1 MSSRQL
7 ETLGDR
13 VDALRRFVDAAGAHV
28 TDGRLDRARA
38 VVARAG
44 ERLGLSRAHTVV
56 VLAGATGSGK
66 SSVFNALAGQDLSPV
81 GLRRP
86 TTGEAYGAVWGP
98 DRAHELLDWLGV
110 HHRYGIPDEAGLRG
124 LVLVDLPDFDSVES
138 SHRVEAD
145 RLLELADL
153 MVWVVDPQKYADKV
167 LHRRYLATYGHHR
180 DITVVALN
188 QSDRLTEEERKA
200 CLTDLAGLLEADGL
214 GGVPTLATSTVGPPG
229 LDPLRARLAAA
240 VQARLAVLQRLS
252 ADTTAVVSDL
262 EPRVAPPPPDV
273 RDRAS
278 ADELTGALAVAA
290 GVPLV
295 AHATERAYV
304 HRAVARTGWPVT
316 RWVRRFRADP
326 LGRLRLGGARGGPG
340 EPVGATSIGP
350 SAPAAGAALSLALRR
365 LGDRAGGGLP
375 DPWPAAVL
383 AAARSRADDLPDAL
397 DVAVAGTDLG
407 MARTPLWWRLVGLL
421 QWLFVVAAAVGLAW
435 LVLRWVLFALALPE
449 PPAPDVGRVPLFT
462 VLFAGGLLAGLLLAA
477 LTRPVVAVVARRR
490 RRRVTTALT
499 RAVRGIGE
507 RLVLEPTNG
516 VVEQYA
522 QARRSLT
529 AARGSA

>member
-1 MSSRQL
+1 MRPPEI

-13 VDALRRFVDAAGAHV
+13 VDALRRFVDAAGPHMS
-28 TDGRLDRARA
+28 DGRLDRARA
-38 VVARAG
+38 VVVRAG
-44 ERLGLSRAHTVV
+44 ERLGLSRSHTVV

-66 SSVFNALAGQDLSPV
+66 SSVFNALAGQELSPV

-86 TTGEAYGAVWGP
+86 TTAEAYAAVWGP
-98 DRAHELLDWLGV
+98 ERAHDLLDWLGV
-110 HHRYGIPDEAGLRG
+110 HHRYGLADEAGLTG

-145 RLLELADL
+145 RLLALADL

-188 QSDRLTEEERKA
+188 QADRLTEEERKT

-229 LDPLRARLAAA
+229 LDPLRAVLAKAVKARRAA
-240 VQARLAVLQRLS
+240 LQRLS
-252 ADTTAVVSDL
+252 ADVAAVVADL
-262 EPRVAPPPPDV
+262 EPLVAPPPSDV
-273 RDRAS
+273 RDRAG

-304 HRAVARTGWPVT
+304 HRAVAHTGWPVT

-326 LGRLRLGGARGGPG
+326 LGRLRLGRVPSGPDT
-340 EPVGATSIGP
+340 PAAATSIGP
-350 SAPAAGAALSLALRR
+350 SAPAADAALSLALRR
-365 LGDRAGGGLP
+365 LGDRAADGLP

-383 AAARSRADDLPDAL
+383 AAARSRAEDLPDAL
-397 DVAVAGTDLG
+397 DLAVARTDLG
-407 MARTPLWWRLVGLL
+407 LARTPVWWRLVGLA
-421 QWLFVVAAAVGLAW
+421 QWMFVIAAAVGLAW

-462 VLFAGGLLAGLLLAA
+462 VLFAGGLLAGLLLAVV
-477 LTRPVVAVVARRR
+477 TRPVVAALARRR
-490 RRRVTTALT
+490 RRRVTTSLT
-499 RAVRGIGE
+499 KAVRSVGDQ
-507 RLVLEPTNG
+507 LVLEPTG
-516 VVEQYA
+516 RIVEQYA
-522 QARRSLT
+522 QARRSLA